1 MFPTSVGNL
10 LIGAAISKGTEYV
23 KNEYFQ
29 GSFLDRGLKSIGSSF
44 GIDKFFGKDPVSQAA
59 LEVGKDLGGKVIEE
73 LLNQGLGFD
82 PRTGQNMPTIDVP
95 EGDTFRSKYDIQK
108 AKNYGGLP
116 QGSRRVIDNAFD
128 DPVVENIAMKYTEA
142 RMPKMRVVE
151 PTVRL
156 SSLGALGKGQIKS
169 TKI

>member
-1 MFPTSVGNL
+1 
-10 LIGAAISKGTEYV
+10 
-23 KNEYFQ
+23 
-29 GSFLDRGLKSIGSSF
+29 
-44 GIDKFFGKDPVSQAA
+44 
-59 LEVGKDLGGKVIEE
+59 
-73 LLNQGLGFD
+73 
-82 PRTGQNMPTIDVP
+82 MPTIDVP